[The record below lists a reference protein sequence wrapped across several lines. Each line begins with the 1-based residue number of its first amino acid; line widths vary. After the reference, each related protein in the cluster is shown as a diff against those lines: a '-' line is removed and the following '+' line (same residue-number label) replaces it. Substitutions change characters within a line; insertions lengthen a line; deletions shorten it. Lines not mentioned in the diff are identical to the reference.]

1 MKRCFLLF
9 LVMAVGSVVS
19 IETGL
24 RNLGIV
30 LALVSAVPAGIAFEI
45 VTRPKELR

>member
-1 MKRCFLLF
+1 MKRYLLF
-9 LVMAVGSVVS
+9 FTIMAIGSITC

-24 RNLGIV
+24 QDLGTI

-45 VTRPKELR
+45 ATR